1 VGTRSTH
8 PYRSRARVLSLPVSQ
23 LKATT
28 VSGSE
33 RTPPPNRTSSA
44 TRLTEP
50 DARIAE
56 EPIMQNVSGP
66 EGPPR
71 TTALPRVRAPAAPA
85 WSREPREHTSFL
97 DRPEQASANVNVRDL
112 EEGRVRS
119 RTSTQRPDLDT
130 IPSSQASGILVC
142 DFFSV
147 ETITLTRLYCFAVVE
162 HVLGVTPNPTAG
174 WVAQQARN
182 LNARPGRPRRRLQI
196 LDQGPGQQVHCP
208 VRCTTHPTTCVY
220 T

>member
-56 EPIMQNVSGP
+56 EPTMQNVVSGP
-66 EGPPR
+66 EGPQR

-162 HVLGVTPNPTAG
+162 HVLGVTPNPTAAG
-174 WVAQQARN
+174 SRS
-182 LNARPGRPRRRLQI
+182 RPA
-196 LDQGPGQQVHCP
+196 
-208 VRCTTHPTTCVY
+208 T
-220 T
+220 